1 MPRPARGG
9 LLDLH
14 PAEPPLEGGVLLDVG
29 AELLVGGRADH
40 LQLARAS
47 TGFKMLAASM
57 APSAAPAPTMVWNS
71 STNRMTPPVP
81 HQFFQQAFEALL
93 KVAAVLGAGHQAG
106 HIQCQQPPA
115 FEGSGHL
122 PRRDALGQPL
132 GQGGLAHAGL
142 PHQAGVILLPP
153 AEDLDHP
160 VSSLSRQKTGSSSPV
175 GGTAGQVPAI
185 FVAGAAAPGRAG
197 RRPWLRR
204 QGQLSRHLAA
214 LPHGLAQLQPH
225 RGQHHPRRAPAVL
238 HHGAQQM
245 FRFGPGLRAFW
256 ASIRA

>member
-1 MPRPARGG
+1 MELVHEQDDPA
-9 LLDLH
+9 
-14 PAEPPLEGGVLLDVG
+14 
-29 AELLVGGRADH
+29 
-40 LQLARAS
+40 
-47 TGFKMLAASM
+47 
-57 APSAAPAPTMVWNS
+57 
-71 STNRMTPPVP
+71 VP

-106 HIQCQQPPA
+106 HVQRQQPPA
-115 FEGSGHL
+115 LEGPGHL
-122 PRRDALGQPL
+122 PRRDSLGQPL

-160 VSSLSRQKTGSSSPV
+160 VQLPVPAKDGVQFPV
-175 GGTAGQVPAI
+175 GGAAGQVPAV

-197 RRPWLRR
+197 RRPGLRR

-214 LPHGLAQLQPH
+214 LPHSLAQLQPH

-245 FRFGPGLRAFW
+245 FRFGPGLPGVLGVD
-256 ASIRA
+256 